1 MKLNLNS
8 LKRMK
13 MLAVVLGMAAA
24 GVCYGCNSGREA
36 DHMEMVLEAESGEAQ
51 AAGFESGRGNAVG
64 QEAPQG
70 DREIERSAGNEA
82 EHAAEPENGSRPER
96 DTGSGQKPPEAA
108 AAETPHPIYFVHVCG
123 AVVNP
128 GVYEMEPGSRIYEAV
143 DLAGGF
149 GPEAAWSYLNLAQE
163 IADGM
168 KIEVPTEQQAREWE
182 KAGRGGVVA
191 GPVSTGGA
199 GVQSDS
205 PGGSRKVNLNTAGK
219 EELMTLKG
227 IGESKAEDIIQYR
240 QTYGPFER
248 IEDIMNISGIKDAAF
263 QKIKDSITV

>member
-1 MKLNLNS
+1 MKLNLKS

-36 DHMEMVLEAESGEAQ
+36 DRMELVLEAESGEAQ
-51 AAGFESGRGNAVG
+51 AAGLEDGSTAPADLNASRGEREAKSGS
-64 QEAPQG
+64 
-70 DREIERSAGNEA
+70 ERVEA
-82 EHAAEPENGSRPER
+82 EYRAVPEDG
-96 DTGSGQKPPEAA
+96 EA
-108 AAETPHPIYFVHVCG
+108 PHPIYFVHVCG

-128 GVYEMEPGSRIYEAV
+128 GVYGVEPGSRIYEAV

-168 KIEVPTEQQAREWE
+168 KIEVPTERQAEEWE
-182 KAGRGGVVA
+182 KEGRAGVTA
-191 GPVSTGGA
+191 GPVSQGGA
-199 GVQSDS
+199 GGRES
-205 PGGSRKVNLNTAGK
+205 GSAGSAKVNINTAGK

-227 IGESKAEDIIQYR
+227 IGESKAEDIIRYR
-240 QTYGPFER
+240 ETYGPFER